1 MITARELVGVLKAKK
16 SGDGWIARCPV
27 RDSHANGDRK
37 PSLSIGE
44 RDGVL
49 LLKCHVGCSFEKI
62 LAAIPHVNNGSRG
75 RREIAH
81 FNYRDETGKL
91 LYQCVR
97 FDPKQFLQRQP
108 GNGGDWVWNL
118 KGVRRVPY
126 RLPELIAADPAETVF
141 IAEGEG
147 KCDALAARGLVAT
160 TGAGGALKWRDAYNK
175 HLAGRNVAILPDND
189 GPGHEHGEQVANSLL
204 SVAASV
210 KIVSLPGLSEK
221 GDIVNWLTGGN
232 DVDALM
238 ELVKVAP
245 VFQKTGACGCQW
257 WASVGTDYG

>member
-1 MITARELVGVLKAKK
+1 MTAPELSQRSNHSTLFEVSCSRCHRPCSTRGKHVIEIDTGCRFLLCEACLRDLERGRDRDWQRAADLSRWCGLITARELVGVLKAKK

-160 TGAGGALKWRDAYNK
+160 TGAGGALKWRDA
-175 HLAGRNVAILPDND
+175 
-189 GPGHEHGEQVANSLL
+189 
-204 SVAASV
+204 
-210 KIVSLPGLSEK
+210 
-221 GDIVNWLTGGN
+221 
-232 DVDALM
+232 
-238 ELVKVAP
+238 
-245 VFQKTGACGCQW
+245 
-257 WASVGTDYG
+257 